1 MANLRILKQQ
11 DEQSK
16 NLILRTVD
24 KREKLLY
31 IDVLAKIRIFL
42 SFDCEGRKS
51 MGTRRDNVVN
61 IQIRDYF
68 GGKQI

>member
-31 IDVLAKIRIFL
+31 IDVLAKIRICL